1 MDGVVERTDVTRRA
15 RSPACILLLTLA
27 SLSTAGRAHADPAF
41 DGGGEVKDIEELDLS
56 TLLST
61 PDDVWTASKTEQKN
75 YEAPAIITT
84 ITSEQIA
91 VWGYRS
97 VAELLGNL
105 LGFYVV
111 DDHTMPNLAVRGIS
125 GGLHA
130 DSSIVKVL
138 IDGHS
143 VAFHSTGGNWLGPE
157 LIPLSAIERIEIV
170 RGPASALFGADAFLG
185 VINIKTRTGKS
196 LSGMS
201 ARMMGGR
208 AGQKLATDV
217 DVSGGAEW
225 GAFDVLASVRR
236 ADQDL
241 SGLALPA
248 TSPAPNV
255 PSYNTGSRTA
265 QGQDQHATT
274 ALLRLQYRPRPSA
287 TLAVF
292 GYLSAF
298 DRGAEF
304 GSLRPLAH
312 GYNTPGIFA
321 ENRSAQS
328 QLRAGAL
335 WQQTLGPRLRL
346 SLRGSVFRGAP
357 SDHNRIEVGSE
368 FYYVRRELGFR
379 GLDVDGQVEWAPER
393 FPVGNLSLLAG
404 ASSFVDDEQL
414 PSRLAVAKQA
424 TVQAGTGQI
433 IEAISIRQP
442 RRTFLNNGAYLQ
454 STWGFMPDLLSLT
467 GALRYDHHN
476 VYGGQLSERL
486 GLVWTPLASFYSKLL
501 YGTAFKSP
509 SPTLL
514 HTVPSAVG
522 DVVGNPSLAPQY
534 MRTVELQC
542 ALEPNDFVSLSTNV
556 AYSVVSD
563 KTEFVQVGI
572 SKVARNVARAATAS
586 WETMLELKYRGMLR
600 SSLSLELQRTRRQT
614 GLDGYLGDV
623 VGTAGGIYPAA
634 VVRAGVVGQPA
645 GFPARLAVLAS
656 YIGER
661 AASDTNSLLNARSY
675 DLPAYVMLDA
685 NLSTRGFDL
694 SGKQYV
700 EVSFALSGKN
710 LLGVTG
716 PAAGFAGVDFPLAP
730 RSFFL
735 QTTLSF

>member
-1 MDGVVERTDVTRRA
+1 MTRRA
-15 RSPACILLLTLA
+15 RAPLSILPLTLA
-27 SLSTAGRAHADPAF
+27 WLAAPASADADPAV
-41 DGGGEVKDIEELDLS
+41 GGSAGEVKDIEELDLS

-61 PDDVWTASKTEQKN
+61 PDDVWTASRTEQKN

-84 ITSEQIA
+84 VTSEQIA

-97 VAELLGNL
+97 VAELLSNL

-125 GGLHA
+125 GGLQA

-157 LIPLSAIERIEIV
+157 LVPLSAIERIEIV

-196 LSGMS
+196 LGGGS
-201 ARMMGGR
+201 ARLMGGL
-208 AGQKLATDV
+208 AGEKAATDM
-217 DVSGGAEW
+217 DVSAGAEW
-225 GAFDVLASVRR
+225 GDFDLLASVRR

-248 TSPAPNV
+248 TSPAPDV
-255 PSYNTGSRTA
+255 PAYNAGSRTA
-265 QGQDQHATT
+265 HGQDQHTTT
-274 ALLRLQYRPRPSA
+274 ALLRLQYRPRPTT
-287 TLAVF
+287 TLTTF

-304 GSLRPLAH
+304 GSLVPLAH
-312 GYNTPGIFA
+312 GRNAAGIFA
-321 ENRSAQS
+321 ENRSALW

-335 WQQTLGPRLRL
+335 WEQTLGPRLRL

-379 GLDVDGQVEWAPER
+379 GLDIDGQIEWTPES
-393 FPVGNLSLLAG
+393 FPIGNLSLVAG

-424 TVQAGTGQI
+424 TAQAAAAEI

-454 STWGFMPDLLSLT
+454 STWGLLPDTLSLT
-467 GALRYDHHN
+467 GGLRYDQHN
-476 VYGGQLSERL
+476 VYGSQLSERL
-486 GLVWTPLASFYSKLL
+486 GLVWSPLAAFNGKLL
-501 YGTAFKSP
+501 YGTAFKAP

-522 DVVGNPSLAPQY
+522 DVVGNPQLAPQY
-534 MRTVELQC
+534 MRTLELQC
-542 ALEPNDFVSLSTNV
+542 AITANEYLSVSTNL

-572 SKVARNVARAATAS
+572 SKVARNVAQATTAS
-586 WETMLELKYRGMLR
+586 WETLLEMNYGGVLR
-600 SSLSLELQRTRRQT
+600 SHLSLELQRTTRQT
-614 GLDGYLGDV
+614 GLDGYLGEV
-623 VGTAGGIYPAA
+623 VGTAGGIYPTA
-634 VVRAGVVGQPA
+634 VVRAGVVGQPT

-656 YIGER
+656 YIGKR
-661 AASDTNSLLNARSY
+661 GASDTNILLNAGPY
-675 DLPAYVMLDA
+675 DLPAYLMLDA
-685 NLSTRGFDL
+685 NLSTRDFDL
-694 SGKQYV
+694 TGKQYLL
-700 EVSFALSGKN
+700 VSFALSGKN
-710 LLGVTG
+710 LLGAGG

-735 QTTLSF
+735 QSTLSF